1 MKLSEERFRRRRQLF
16 WQKTILSGSAIAIIF
31 VFLLSYIFWIKA
43 AVVEVIPEVA
53 ALKAERALED
63 GWGWVLQ
70 DKIYLLSSEAVL
82 KVAAPGFITEK
93 VALERHTLK
102 RRIAVKLKEAPA
114 IIKATAAPADE
125 RIQWYINAEHV
136 ASGAELK
143 TSVKPG
149 THALEVMHPYYQP
162 QKASVSLARGAE
174 KELEFI
180 LEPVKGQIDLSSKPA
195 AVPVLLDGNF
205 IGETPILKPLPGGHY
220 RLQIETPD
228 FETVN
233 DAVEISYQQPTIN
246 RNYQL
251 IYKRALISFT
261 LVPAGGQLRIDGK
274 VIPTKNMPLALEP
287 QRELAI
293 NYSKDGYFAK
303 TIRRTFKP
311 NQKEAVS
318 FSLKAEF
325 GKVLIKANPI
335 ADIKIDDKAVGQT
348 PQTLML
354 SALPHRVRLS
364 KPGYR
369 AVQKTIRPNSR
380 NTIQINE
387 TLLTEQQARL
397 SESPAVVKNSI
408 GIELVLFKPIKTE
421 TFKLG
426 AHRSE
431 KGQRANEILR
441 TVSLDKAFYVS
452 RTEISAKHYHAFDG
466 QAPASNLALS
476 NVSWGDAAR
485 FCNWL
490 STQENLPHFYIES
503 GGGIAGYRPS
513 SIGYRLLSEAEWEWL
528 ARYAKRS
535 VPARFVWGNQTTIPK
550 GAGNFADESA
560 KTNVAVYIPHYNDGY
575 PRLAPVASF
584 KQDSAGLH
592 DLAGNVS
599 EWVHDTYTVDNAVGA
614 SSNPLGISNNTS
626 YSGHVVKGSSW
637 RSGTLSE
644 LRSSY
649 RQRASDRADDRGFR
663 IARYIY

>member
-1 MKLSEERFRRRRQLF
+1 MKLSKAHFRRRRRLF
-16 WQKTILSGSAIAIIF
+16 WQKTIFAGGAITIAF
-31 VFLLSYIFWIKA
+31 VFLLLYTFWIKA
-43 AVVEVIPEVA
+43 AVVEVIPEAA
-53 ALKAERALED
+53 ALKAKRTLDD

-93 VALERHTLK
+93 LALKHHALK
-102 RRIAVKLKEAPA
+102 HHIAVKLEEAPA
-114 IIKATAAPADE
+114 IIKATAVPADE
-125 RIQWYINAEHV
+125 QIQWYLNAKHT

-143 TSVKPG
+143 TSVEHG
-149 THALEVMHPYYQP
+149 THTLDVVHPYYQP
-162 QKASVSLARGAE
+162 QKASMHLERGTE
-174 KELEFI
+174 KILKFI
-180 LEPVKGQIDLSSKPA
+180 LEPVQGRIDLSSNPEG
-195 AVPVLLDGNF
+195 VPVLLDGNF
-205 IGETPILKPLPGGHY
+205 IGQTPISMMQKGGSY

-228 FETVN
+228 FETVS
-233 DAVEISYQQPTIN
+233 DAVEITYQQPAVN

-251 IYKRALISFT
+251 IYKRALIGFVLT
-261 LVPAGGQLRIDGK
+261 PPGGQLTIDGK
-274 VIPTKNMPLALEP
+274 VIAANNVPLKLEP
-287 QRELAI
+287 QRELTI
-293 NYSKDGYFAK
+293 SYSKDGYFTK
-303 TIRRTFKP
+303 TIRRTFRP
-311 NQKEAVS
+311 SQKEDIS
-318 FSLKAEF
+318 LPLKAEF
-325 GKVLIKANPI
+325 GKVVIKANPK
-335 ADIKIDDKAVGQT
+335 ADIKIDNKAVGQT

-354 SALPHRVRLS
+354 SALSHRIHLS

-380 NTIQINE
+380 HTIQINE

-397 SESPAVVKNSI
+397 TESPAVAKNSI
-408 GIELVLFKPIKTE
+408 GIELVLFKPSKTE

-452 RTEISAKHYHAFDG
+452 RTEISAQHYHAFD
-466 QAPASNLALS
+466 QRVPASNLALS

-490 STQENLPHFYIES
+490 STQENLPHFYIDS
-503 GGGIAGYRPS
+503 GGGIAGYNPN

-535 VPARFVWGNQTTIPK
+535 VPVRFIWGNQTTIPK
-550 GAGNFADESA
+550 GAGNLADESA
-560 KTNVAVYIPHYNDGY
+560 KNNVAVYIPNYNDGY

-584 KQDSAGLH
+584 KQDRAGLH

-599 EWVHDTYTVDNAVGA
+599 EWVHDAYTVDNTKGVL
-614 SSNPLGISNNTS
+614 SNPLGISNNTS

-644 LRSSY
+644 LRSAY
-649 RQRASDRADDRGFR
+649 RQRAADQADDRGFR